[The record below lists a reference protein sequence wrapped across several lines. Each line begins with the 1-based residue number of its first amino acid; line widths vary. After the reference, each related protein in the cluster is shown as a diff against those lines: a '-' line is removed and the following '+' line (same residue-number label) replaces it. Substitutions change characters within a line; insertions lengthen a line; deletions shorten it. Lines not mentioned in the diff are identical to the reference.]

1 MKLIVC
7 RQKGVFMIK
16 QLEFGS
22 RNVDNLFYESKLEQI
37 DLFNEI
43 LENVQ
48 LSREEEGTLIWLA
61 SWEESTVKNV
71 VSILHKV
78 KKAEAATKRLEQ
90 LQ

>member
-1 MKLIVC
+1 MKPIVC

-48 LSREEEGTLIWLA
+48 LSREEERTLIWLA

>member
-1 MKLIVC
+1 MKPIVC
-7 RQKGVFMIK
+7 WQKGVFMIK

-43 LENVQ
+43 LKNVQ
-48 LSREEEGTLIWLA
+48 LSREEERTLIWLA

>member
-1 MKLIVC
+1 MKPIVC

-43 LENVQ
+43 LKNVQ
-48 LSREEEGTLIWLA
+48 LSREEERTLIWLA

>member
-1 MKLIVC
+1 MKPIVC

-48 LSREEEGTLIWLA
+48 LSREEERTLIWLA

-78 KKAEAATKRLEQ
+78 KKQR
-90 LQ
+90 

>member
-1 MKLIVC
+1 MKPIVC

-37 DLFNEI
+37 DLCNEI

-48 LSREEEGTLIWLA
+48 LSREEERTLIWLA

>member
-1 MKLIVC
+1 
-7 RQKGVFMIK
+7 MIK

-48 LSREEEGTLIWLA
+48 LSREEERTLIWLA

-71 VSILHKV
+71 VSILYKV
-78 KKAEAATKRLEQ
+78 KKAAAATKRLEQ
-90 LQ
+90 SQ

>member
-1 MKLIVC
+1 MKPIVC